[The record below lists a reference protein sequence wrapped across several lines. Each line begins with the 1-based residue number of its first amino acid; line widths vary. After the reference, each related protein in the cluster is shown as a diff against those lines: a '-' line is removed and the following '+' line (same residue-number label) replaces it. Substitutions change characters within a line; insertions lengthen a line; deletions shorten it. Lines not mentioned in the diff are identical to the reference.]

1 MSSRKKPAAAA
12 SKEKPPMRSDM
23 RPPMRPDIGPLRTAV
38 YEAAHEMT
46 GTVEL
51 LKQNGRRGRDEHGL
65 IIRIEGDTVCVEVRQ
80 TNEHDPIILKIEYVL
95 DFLLSPSRA
104 SDAMLDLEEV
114 YDRRWLPKYGLRAAR
129 LIFASQAAGLIW
141 SFHSQRITKWLGG
154 ALGLMKL
161 YGWLSGP
168 RGG

>member
-1 MSSRKKPAAAA
+1 MSSQ
-12 SKEKPPMRSDM
+12 KEVSCYLLGLAERESSVPVRRYLMWLAEQDEPNRLH
-23 RPPMRPDIGPLRTAV
+23 PLRYSTP
-38 YEAAHEMT
+38 
-46 GTVEL
+46 
-51 LKQNGRRGRDEHGL
+51 
-65 IIRIEGDTVCVEVRQ
+65 DTSKRKS
-80 TNEHDPIILKIEYVL
+80 EHDTIILGIEYIL
-95 DFLLSPSRA
+95 DFLLPPSRA

-114 YDRRWLPKYGLRAAR
+114 HDRRWLPRYGPRAAR

-161 YGWLSGP
+161 YGWFSGL